1 MIKVPIWCRQDV
13 NDLGISLDGVPRA
26 GFVCGVKK
34 KCLRDPKFQIQ
45 IHGDPWIHLGLV
57 KDKAVY
63 TFQIITKTKKQ
74 RYFYPIPMFG
84 QDPELIKQMTEIEP
98 GHLKNIRAGR
108 CKILIYNTMEGWNH
122 DNFATTLI
130 RIICDMYNLTAKNFV
145 LLTGNRDDTG
155 FGTIN
160 VYHNWWEFHMYFEN
174 AQELIIQG
182 RNSQLQKRPNKFIC
196 LNRRPHPH
204 RLLLTALLE
213 NYRDKGILT
222 CGKEVD
228 NGSLFV
234 FDNSMTRIEEKY
246 TNLKPL
252 ISDKFIKSLPFVYE
266 ENINAADDNPTVD
279 NNWDKFHNSYLHI
292 VTETFQEN
300 GQTFFSEKIFKPI
313 YFQQM
318 FILVGAQHDLK
329 GLQSLGYKTFHPII
343 DERYDDISSHEERL
357 VAVSKEIDRLI
368 NLSDEQWIEMYKECN
383 DIIIHNFFHWLY
395 RQQTIHIN
403 LRENLLE
410 ALNE

>member
-1 MIKVPIWCRQDV
+1 MVKVPIWCRQDV
-13 NDLGISLDGVPRA
+13 NNLGISLDGVPRA
-26 GFVCGVKK
+26 GFICGVKK

-45 IHGDPWIHLGLV
+45 VHGDPWIHLGLV
-57 KDKAVY
+57 KDKALY
-63 TFQIITKTKKQ
+63 TFQIISKPKKKK
-74 RYFYPIPMFG
+74 YFYPIAMYG
-84 QDPELIKQMTEIEP
+84 QEPELIRLMTEIEP
-98 GHLKNIRAGR
+98 MHLKNIRAGR

-122 DNFATTLI
+122 NNFATTLI
-130 RIICDMYNLTAKNFV
+130 RIICDMYNLSASNFV
-145 LLTGNRDDTG
+145 LLTGNMDSTDY
-155 FGTIN
+155 GTTT
-160 VYHNWWEFHMYFEN
+160 VYHNWWEFHMYFTN
-174 AQELIIQG
+174 AQDLIIQG
-182 RNSQLQKRPNKFIC
+182 RNSQLQKRSNKFIC

-213 NYRDKGILT
+213 KYKDSGILT

-228 NGSLFV
+228 NGSLSV
-234 FDNSMTRIEEKY
+234 FESTLQYIHEHSKK
-246 TNLKPL
+246 LKTL
-252 ISDKFIKSLPFVYE
+252 ANEDFLNKLPFVYE

-279 NNWDKFHNSYLHI
+279 DNWEKFHNSYLHI

-318 FILVGAQHDLK
+318 FILVGAQHDLR

-343 DERYDDISSHEERL
+343 DERYDDIRDNEERL
-357 VAVSKEIDRLI
+357 IAVSKEIERLI